1 MAEKTIMNAYECMF
15 VVDLRN
21 GEDAVKATEDKF
33 TSLIAANGEIIDV
46 KDAAPYWGKRRL
58 AYEINDTKE
67 GFYVVVTFKSG
78 AEFPNE
84 LYRLLNIDESI
95 LRSIVIKL
103 DHEPVVS
110 VEEAHDV
117 EEAPAVEEVA
127 TEA

>member
-1 MAEKTIMNAYECMF
+1 MAEKTLKNAYECMF

-21 GEDAVKATEDKF
+21 GEDAVKATEEKF
-33 TSLIAANGEIIDV
+33 TSLIAANGEIIEV
-46 KDAAPYWGKRRL
+46 KDTAPHWGRRRL

-67 GFYVVVTFKSG
+67 GFYVVVTFKSN

-84 LYRLLNIDESI
+84 LYRLLNIDESV

-110 VEEAHDV
+110 VEEAPAV
-117 EEAPAVEEVA
+117 EEAPVAEEVK
-127 TEA
+127 TEE